1 MKKTRHRAK
10 LNMSV
15 NLGGLRMKNP
25 VMVASGTFGYGS
37 EYEDLVDL
45 NRLGGFISKTLT
57 IHPRLGN
64 MPPRICET
72 PSGML
77 NSIGLTNVGIE
88 EFLSCHLSYLERFN
102 VAKIIS
108 IGGESIEEFVQ
119 LVHLLDGEKIDGIEV
134 NISCPNIG
142 KSKMTK
148 GKRTLYGQPFSQ
160 NPQLLKKVVRAV
172 RRETNIP
179 LIIKL
184 SPNVTDIG
192 VFARI
197 CEDEG
202 ADAIALI
209 NSVYGMSIDIDTKRP
224 RLGNI
229 IGGLSGP
236 AIKPIALKMVW
247 DAYQIV
253 EIPIIGL
260 GGVVETEDALEFFLA
275 GASAIAIGSG
285 NFYDPQ
291 ASLKIVEGIRN
302 YMVEKR
308 VKNIGDI
315 VGKMKIN

>member
-1 MKKTRHRAK
+1 MRKTKHRAK
-10 LNMSV
+10 LNMPV
-15 NLGGLRMKNP
+15 NLGGIRMKNP
-25 VMVASGTFGYGS
+25 VMVASGTFGYGN
-37 EYEDLVDL
+37 EYKDLVDL

-57 IHPRLGN
+57 LHPRLGN

-88 EFLSCHLSYLERFN
+88 EFLSCHLSYLERFD
-102 VAKIIS
+102 VARVIS

-119 LVHLLDGEKIDGIEV
+119 LAHLLDGEKIDGIEI

-142 KSKMTK
+142 KLKITRDRK
-148 GKRTLYGQPFSQ
+148 VLYGQPFSQ
-160 NPQLLKKVVRAV
+160 NPQLCRKVVRAV

-184 SPNVTDIG
+184 SPNVTDIR

-209 NSVYGMSIDIDTKRP
+209 NSVYGMSIDVETGRP
-224 RLGNI
+224 GLGNI

-247 DAYQIV
+247 DVYQIV
-253 EIPIIGL
+253 KIPIIGL
-260 GGVVETEDALEFFLA
+260 GGITETEDALEFFLA
-275 GASAIAIGSG
+275 GASAVAIGSG

-291 ASLKIVEGIRN
+291 TSLKIIEGLRK
-302 YMVEKR
+302 YMEEKR
-308 VKNIGDI
+308 VKNIGEI
-315 VGKMKIN
+315 VGKLKIN